1 MIIIYSLVPTVEK
14 IIHSL
19 NLTQITWGK
28 KWNRLKG
35 RDWPLKEESRLCSN
49 LNWYHLTWN
58 GCHPTTFNLLP
69 VLIKQTREPLVV
81 SLVVSLVALK
91 QHGNHGC
98 TPRDWPLQ
106 RKWKSQR
113 KDKIPWA
120 NKEVILPNLL
130 LKTSWDKTLVLCW
143 GYWVSIQC
151 RVERQRMLSWLISGK
166 QMQCQKELKVVDSVQ
181 TQICPH
187 GVPERKGPQQH

>member
-1 MIIIYSLVPTVEK
+1 M
-14 IIHSL
+14 
-19 NLTQITWGK
+19 
-28 KWNRLKG
+28 
-35 RDWPLKEESRLCSN
+35 
-49 LNWYHLTWN
+49 
-58 GCHPTTFNLLP
+58 
-69 VLIKQTREPLVV
+69 LIKQTREP
-81 SLVVSLVALK
+81 LVVSLVALK

-120 NKEVILPNLL
+120 NKVVILPNLL

-187 GVPERKGPQQH
+187 GVPERKKKRNISDSYIHRRVWDCDHRFCYCGLSCSLNFM